1 MANKIDILIKEKD
14 EAAKEIDDVTD
25 SLGNLGDGLLKL
37 NNEAAMLLVTGSTKR
52 WKHSS
57 G

>member
-1 MANKIDILIKEKD
+1 MANKIDILIKAKD
-14 EAAKEIDDVTD
+14 EASKEIDDVTG